1 MQQGFL
7 KIYAMQK
14 DDEQT
19 KQPARGDE
27 WRVIIT
33 GLILFAIS
41 AILRHVG
48 PNGAFC
54 L

>member
-1 MQQGFL
+1 ME
-7 KIYAMQK
+7 K
-14 DDEQT
+14 DYEQT
-19 KQPARGDE
+19 NKQPARGDE
-27 WRVIIT
+27 WRVIVT

-48 PNGAFC
+48 PDGTLC